1 MKKVYES
8 PVFLAEAYSFSSS
21 IANCT
26 CKTDTN
32 TPTEIRLGQNLC
44 SVGDNG
50 HQYSKKSPAY
60 ELCNSEVTTIF
71 NDGMN
76 NNACVFDWA
85 GKGKPVQ
92 QTNLSF
98 AKTFYGNGATEK
110 NHAPVFFS

>member
-26 CKTDTN
+26 RKTDTN
-32 TPTEIRLGQNLC
+32 KPTEIGLGENLC
-44 SVGDNG
+44 QVGDNG
-50 HQYSKKSPAY
+50 HAYSTKSKAY
-60 ELCNSEVTTIF
+60 KICQTEVTTIF
-71 NDGMN
+71 NDGIY

-85 GKGKPVQ
+85 GKGKLVQ

-98 AKTFYGNGATEK
+98 AETFYGNGASEN